1 MLRLGWFLPLQRRFG
16 NEAPSVEAEATRSK
30 GDPDAFT
37 GVTQDGIQ
45 VDMPKHHVSEVS
57 AMSIL
62 SETVAEIREAGVVLL
77 SSLCLVSVLEG
88 ADMALLPAVFYALQ
102 TDLGLSLTDLAT
114 MTLIQGVTTSAV
126 APFWGILAD
135 RGIMKRKQIIVMGC
149 VLQGLVTM
157 LLSVIDSMVGMTLLR
172 ALNGAL
178 LASLRPVAS
187 GIIADVTS
195 EQRRG
200 KVYGVVQFCT
210 NCGLMAGG
218 LIGTPLSTKKVLGW
232 QGWRVAFIGIGFL
245 SVLVGIFAACTMTE
259 PPRESSGAHAKER
272 GALRQEL
279 KKLLSYFRMPTFCA
293 LIFQGWFGGIPW
305 NAMGYATLFYQVGGI
320 DDAKAAALACMGQAS
335 GGFGG
340 LLGGIIGDRLS
351 RCCPLHGRPLTAQIS
366 VLAGIPVAYLT
377 FMVDPPTGEVAFW
390 YYMGLTTFLGLT
402 ATWCGVGVNLPIL
415 TEIVRPEGRSTILA
429 WESALESTFA
439 CILGNA
445 MVGFL
450 AEQVFGYRLENSE
463 HAKADV
469 DSRRALGKA
478 LTFTCFTPWLICLVA
493 YSLLHFTY
501 PRDLKRVKKETLQEK
516 KEAHLQRKREK
527 AEEARKANE
536 ATEKTEE
543 AEEEGAEINYT
554 IICTK
559 VDGTTMSPMSSPLAI

>member
-1 MLRLGWFLPLQRRFG
+1 MKDSSHGQDVAVD
-16 NEAPSVEAEATRSK
+16 APSSVN
-30 GDPDAFT
+30 DPDTFT
-37 GVTQDGIQ
+37 GVTGEH
-45 VDMPKHHVSEVS
+45 VKHAHPHVSEVS
-57 AMSIL
+57 ANSIASAF
-62 SETVAEIREAGVVLL
+62 SETVAASREAGPLLL

-102 TDLGLSLTDLAT
+102 RDLGLHLQDLAT

-135 RGIMKRKQIIVMGC
+135 RGIMKRKHIIVMGC

-157 LLSVIDSMVGMTLLR
+157 LLSVIDQMVGMTLLR

-210 NCGLMAGG
+210 NCGLMVGG
-218 LIGTPLSTKKVLGW
+218 LVGTPLSTQVVLGF
-232 QGWRVAFIGIGFL
+232 QGWRVAFIGIGSL

-259 PPRESSGAHAKER
+259 PPRERSMAQDKDRSAMK
-272 GALRQEL
+272 QEL

-320 DDAKAAALACMGQAS
+320 GDAKAAILAALGQAS

-340 LLGGIIGDRLS
+340 ILGGLIGDRLS
-351 RCCPLHGRPLTAQIS
+351 RSCPLHGRPLTAQIS
-366 VLAGIPVAYLT
+366 VTAGIPVAYLT
-377 FMVDPPTGEVAFW
+377 FMVDPPEGDTAFF
-390 YYMGLTTFLGLT
+390 YYMGLVIFLGLM

-450 AEQVFGYRLENSE
+450 AENVFGYRLEHSE
-463 HAKADV
+463 HATVDV
-469 DSRRALGKA
+469 ESRRALGKA
-478 LTFTCFTPWLICLVA
+478 LTLTCFTPWLICLIV
-493 YSLLHFTY
+493 YSLLHWSY
-501 PRDLKRVKKETLQEK
+501 PRDMKRVKQEK
-516 KEAHLQRKREK
+516 LKDRKEARLQRKREK

-536 ATEKTEE
+536 AIEEE
-543 AEEEGAEINYT
+543 AAEKPEEAVATSNYT
-554 IICTK
+554 IICTH
-559 VDGTTMSPMSSPLAI
+559 VDGTSVSI

>member
-1 MLRLGWFLPLQRRFG
+1 MKDST
-16 NEAPSVEAEATRSK
+16 PSHEH
-30 GDPDAFT
+30 GDVAQNAASDPEAFT
-37 GVTQDGIQ
+37 AITAPGKAQGTGA
-45 VDMPKHHVSEVS
+45 HGHGGHGGHGAHVSEVS
-57 AMSIL
+57 AMSVI

-102 TDLGLSLTDLAT
+102 TDLGLSLSDLAT

-135 RGIMKRKQIIVMGC
+135 RGIMKRKHIIVMGC

-157 LLSVIDSMVGMTLLR
+157 LLSVIDSMVGMTMLR

-218 LIGTPLSTKKVLGW
+218 LIGTPLSTKTVLGW
-232 QGWRVAFIGIGFL
+232 QGWRVAFIGIGSL

-259 PPRESSGAHAKER
+259 PARETSGAHVKDR
-272 GALRQEL
+272 GAMRQEL
-279 KKLLSYFRMPTFCA
+279 RKLLSCFRMPTFCA

-305 NAMGYATLFYQVGGI
+305 NAMGYATLFYQVGGL
-320 DDAKAAALACMGQAS
+320 DDAKAAILSSMGQAS
-335 GGFGG
+335 GAFGG
-340 LLGGIIGDRLS
+340 LLGGLIGDRLA

-377 FMVDPPTGEVAFW
+377 FMMDPPAGEAAFF
-390 YYMGLTTFLGLT
+390 YYMGLVTFLGLT

-450 AEQVFGYRLENSE
+450 AEKVFGYRLDNSD
-463 HAKADV
+463 HARADV
-469 DSRRALGKA
+469 ESRRALGKA
-478 LTFTCFTPWLICLVA
+478 LTLTCFTPWLICWVV
-493 YSLLHFTY
+493 YSLLHWSY
-501 PRDLKRVKKETLQEK
+501 PKDLKRVKNEKLKDK
-516 KEAHLQRKREK
+516 KEAYLQRKREK

-536 ATEKTEE
+536 AMEKTEE
-543 AEEEGAEINYT
+543 PEVESEAVQKYT
-554 IICTK
+554 IICTN
-559 VDGTTMSPMSSPLAI
+559 VDGTTMSPMSSPVAI